1 MKEPFVSVIIITYN
15 RPFLLRHC
23 IERILGQPYPQ
34 KEIIVVD
41 SSSNDE
47 SEQVVAQYPEV
58 VSVRLRGQRNNMPQ
72 ARNEGIAISSGDI
85 LTFIDDDSMIQQ
97 GWLSAL
103 VSAYSDETVGAV
115 GGRVI
120 DMPEPYCDQASG
132 SPQLVVLPRGR
143 VIRKGVGLLSTA
155 QVQADHLPGGNMSF
169 RRKALEQVGCFD
181 PNYTLTNLREET
193 DICIR
198 VKKAGWRVV
207 FVPAMAVVHFSLRPM
222 LDPFFRDKPVYQFSS
237 GRNSMY
243 FAVKHFGLHPRT
255 LFGELVIDVSK
266 LWVRVMYVLVLLP
279 ISVLAH
285 MAGRTIGLILGIA
298 WHVNS
303 QLRATSAPKIG
314 KRSQAVIERV
324 SMPIVPQSE
333 SIG

>member
-1 MKEPFVSVIIITYN
+1 MKDPLVSVIIITCN
-15 RPFLLRHC
+15 RPSLLRHC
-23 IERILGQPYPQ
+23 IERVLDQPYPY

-58 VSVRLRGQRNNMPQ
+58 ISVRLHGQHNNMPQ
-72 ARNEGIAISSGDI
+72 ARNEGIAASSGDI
-85 LTFIDDDSMIQQ
+85 LAFIDDDSMVQK
-97 GWLSAL
+97 GWLAAL
-103 VSAYSDETVGAV
+103 VNAYRDETVGAV

-132 SPQLVVLPRGR
+132 SPKLVILPWGR

-155 QVQADHLPGGNMSF
+155 QIEADHLPGGNMSF
-169 RRKALEQVGCFD
+169 RRTALEQVGCFD

-198 VKKAGWRVV
+198 VKRAGWRIL
-207 FVPAMAVVHFSLRPM
+207 FVPAMAVVHFSLRPIQ
-222 LDPFFRDKPVYQFSS
+222 DPFFRDKPFYHFSN

-255 LFGELVIDVSK
+255 LFSELLLDGGK
-266 LWVRVMYVLVLLP
+266 TWVRALYLP
-279 ISVLAH
+279 ILLLIGALSH
-285 MAGRTIGLILGIA
+285 TAGRAVGLVVGIA
-298 WHVNS
+298 WHMNS
-303 QLRATSAPKIG
+303 HLRASSAPKIG
-314 KRSQAVIERV
+314 NRRPAAIEQAP
-324 SMPIVPQSE
+324 MPATSSSE
-333 SIG
+333 